1 MGWQDGLN
9 FSLVLPVFWD
19 LRPQTA
25 IKDSSTKA
33 NATAIIAMVGTLNI
47 PIIKYS
53 VDWWHTLHQP
63 ATFTITEKP
72 AIPSEMWLPLLV
84 VVIGFYCFA
93 GHNVISRMRVEIL
106 RRESRSAWVKS
117 IATSGEKARYVF

>member
-1 MGWQDGLN
+1 
-9 FSLVLPVFWD
+9 
-19 LRPQTA
+19 
-25 IKDSSTKA
+25 
-33 NATAIIAMVGTLNI
+33 MVGTLNI

-72 AIPSEMWLPLLV
+72 AMPSEMWLPLLV
-84 VVIGFYCFA
+84 MVIGFYCFA
-93 GHNVISRMRVEIL
+93 GHNVISRMRIEIL

-117 IATSGEKARYVF
+117 IATFGEKARYVF